1 MELDL
6 IFKIAAIGVIVAILN
21 QLLNK
26 TDKGEYATLT
36 TVSGI
41 IIVLL
46 MIIPRIE
53 DLFESIRRIVD
64 F

>member
-21 QLLNK
+21 QLLTK
-26 TDKGEYATLT
+26 SDKGEYATLT
-36 TVSGI
+36 TISGI

-46 MIIPRIE
+46 MIIPQIE
-53 DLFESIRRIVD
+53 NLFESIRRIVD

>member
-1 MELDL
+1 MEMDL

-21 QLLNK
+21 QLLTK
-26 TDKGEYATLT
+26 SDKGEYATLT
-36 TVSGI
+36 TIAGI

-46 MIIPRIE
+46 MIIPHIE
-53 DLFESIRRIVD
+53 ELFESIRRIID

>member
-6 IFKIAAIGVIVAILN
+6 IFKIAAIGIIVAILN

-26 TDKGEYATLT
+26 TDKSEYATLT
-36 TVSGI
+36 TIAGI

-46 MIIPRIE
+46 MIVPEIE
-53 DLFESIRRIVD
+53 SLFESIRRIIE

>member
-26 TDKGEYATLT
+26 SDKGEYATLT
-36 TVSGI
+36 TISGI

-46 MIIPRIE
+46 MIIPQIE

>member
-26 TDKGEYATLT
+26 SDKGEYAALITI
-36 TVSGI
+36 SGI
-41 IIVLL
+41 VIVLL
-46 MIIPRIE
+46 MLIPHIE
-53 DLFESIRRIVD
+53 NLFESVRGIVD